1 MVRQPLPIDSLLP
14 AVLAKLRN
22 SPNLIIEAAPGA
34 GKTTRVPPALLDAG
48 VLGGREIV
56 VLEPRRLATRLAASR
71 VAEERDERLGET
83 IGYTVRFE
91 DVAGP
96 RTKLRFVTEGVLTRR
111 LLADPMLRGIGAVLL
126 DEFHERHLQA
136 DLALALLRR
145 LQRRQRPDLKL
156 VVMSATIDA
165 APVASFLGDCPVIR
179 AEGRLHQVSVEHI
192 ARPDTRPLSEQV
204 LSAVKGLIA
213 SGIGGDILVFL
224 PGAAEIRSA
233 MSACQDVASSADL
246 VLVPLHGQL
255 SMEEQDRAVRRAD
268 RRKVILSTNV
278 AESSVTID
286 GVVAVIDSGL
296 ARIAGHSPWSGLPQL
311 STARISR
318 ASAVQRAGRAGRTQP
333 GQCLR
338 LYTQRDFEARPQ
350 FDTPEVMRQDLAEP
364 VLELHGTGVTDPG
377 SFEWYEH
384 PPETALC
391 AAESLLRR
399 LKAIDDRG
407 GLTTVG
413 RRMLDFPLHPRQS
426 RLLVES
432 EVRGVAAEGGIIA
445 ALIGEGD
452 ILASS
457 LFRDQKTRRVA
468 HRSGPSDLLDRMDLF
483 HEAMRIKSVSRTPE
497 RLRELGVD
505 AAAVFAVERVRRQ
518 LERILQ
524 GAARDTRL
532 TEAER
537 EEAILVSI
545 LAGYPDRVARRR
557 VFSEGG
563 LQDEADLLLSSGGQA
578 RLSTSSVVRGAEFL
592 VAVEADD
599 ARGGTRDRSR
609 TSAVTIRLASAIKVD
624 WLFDYFFDAIRE
636 TEEANWNPALERVE
650 VVRRM
655 FYDQL
660 ILDERALSDAK
671 GDESSR
677 VLAKAVAE
685 AGIEEFAE
693 RSEIDGFLSRLA
705 FLADVFPDK
714 EVSLIGTDDVLTVLG
729 ELCEGKSSFAE
740 LRAALGRRG
749 LVENLRGRLTSENRR
764 LLGEMAPERVS
775 IAGRSGVPVHYEV
788 GKTPWIVSRV
798 QDFFGMTEGPRIAG
812 GRVNIVLHLL
822 APNQRPVQVTS
833 DLAGFWEREYPRVR
847 RELRRRYPRH
857 AWPENPLTRV

>member
-1 MVRQPLPIDSLLP
+1 
-14 AVLAKLRN
+14 
-22 SPNLIIEAAPGA
+22 
-34 GKTTRVPPALLDAG
+34 
-48 VLGGREIV
+48 
-56 VLEPRRLATRLAASR
+56 
-71 VAEERDERLGET
+71 
-83 IGYTVRFE
+83 
-91 DVAGP
+91 
-96 RTKLRFVTEGVLTRR
+96 
-111 LLADPMLRGIGAVLL
+111 
-126 DEFHERHLQA
+126 
-136 DLALALLRR
+136 
-145 LQRRQRPDLKL
+145 
-156 VVMSATIDA
+156 
-165 APVASFLGDCPVIR
+165 
-179 AEGRLHQVSVEHI
+179 
-192 ARPDTRPLSEQV
+192 
-204 LSAVKGLIA
+204 
-213 SGIGGDILVFL
+213 
-224 PGAAEIRSA
+224 
-233 MSACQDVASSADL
+233 
-246 VLVPLHGQL
+246 
-255 SMEEQDRAVRRAD
+255 
-268 RRKVILSTNV
+268 
-278 AESSVTID
+278 
-286 GVVAVIDSGL
+286 
-296 ARIAGHSPWSGLPQL
+296 
-311 STARISR
+311 
-318 ASAVQRAGRAGRTQP
+318 
-333 GQCLR
+333 
-338 LYTQRDFEARPQ
+338 
-350 FDTPEVMRQDLAEP
+350 
-364 VLELHGTGVTDPG
+364 
-377 SFEWYEH
+377 
-384 PPETALC
+384 
-391 AAESLLRR
+391 
-399 LKAIDDRG
+399 
-407 GLTTVG
+407 
-413 RRMLDFPLHPRQS
+413 
-426 RLLVES
+426 
-432 EVRGVAAEGGIIA
+432 
-445 ALIGEGD
+445 
-452 ILASS
+452 
-457 LFRDQKTRRVA
+457 
-468 HRSGPSDLLDRMDLF
+468 
-483 HEAMRIKSVSRTPE
+483 
-497 RLRELGVD
+497 
-505 AAAVFAVERVRRQ
+505 
-518 LERILQ
+518 
-524 GAARDTRL
+524 L

-624 WLFDYFFDAIRE
+624 WLFDSFFDAVRE
-636 TEEANWNPALERVE
+636 TEEVTWNQALQRVE
-650 VVRRM
+650 IVRRM

-660 ILDERALSDAK
+660 SLDELALSDAK